1 MIPTRVAAAPT
12 APERASYLR
21 VLREQWPV
29 VAVSVIV
36 CIFSG
41 LIGRQLVPSSYT
53 ARSDLLISP
62 VDPSDDTFIGINVF
76 RNLSSD
82 PTANSLTLARY
93 LDTYSTAA
101 IVKRRL
107 RLPDSPQALLKTVSV
122 VPVSQTNIASITA
135 TSSSPR
141 AAQLLANAFADA
153 AIQRRTQEVQAEI
166 KKVIE
171 RLQSQVRRGS
181 GNAAS
186 PQLAAV
192 QQRLS
197 TLRSLVGLPDPTLT
211 ILNRAEAPGAAT
223 KPSAKLVAV
232 ASALAG
238 LLLGFALALLAET
251 FGGKIRRED
260 DLLLRDRLP
269 VLARIPKLRQTAVT
283 EYLAGRTNLPA
294 AVWEPYRTLRANIL
308 RAGEVGH
315 APVIV
320 VTSAGAGDGKTL
332 TALNLA
338 VTLAAT
344 DMRVVLVDG
353 DFRRPMI
360 GSIFGVPMP
369 REGFAATFVR
379 GEVQAA
385 LVDAPGNSNLRLLLP
400 TLRDLTQIDHLDTD
414 GVARA
419 FAALRKAADVVV
431 VDSAP
436 AGEVSD
442 ALLLAS
448 AADVTLLAVRLGY
461 TRRDRFEALR
471 DALAQYG
478 ISASGLVVTVRTPP
492 EQVIYGS
499 TTPVAVDL
507 RQVGFGAKRPATM
520 TPPRTARST
529 RSTRS
534 SNF

>member
-1 MIPTRVAAAPT
+1 MIPTRASVVPGGSERT
-12 APERASYLR
+12 AYLR
-21 VLREQWPV
+21 VLREQWLV
-29 VAVSVIV
+29 VLVSVIV
-36 CIFSG
+36 CIVAG
-41 LIGRQLVPSSYT
+41 LVGRQLVPSSYT

-93 LDTYSTAA
+93 LNSYATAT
-101 IVKRRL
+101 IVKREL
-107 RLPDSPQALLKTVSV
+107 GLQDSPQSLLAMVSV
-122 VPVSQTNIASITA
+122 APVSQTNIASVTA
-135 TSSSPR
+135 TSSSPKL
-141 AAQLLANAFADA
+141 AQRLANGFAA
-153 AIQRRTQEVQAEI
+153 ATIQRRTHEVQSEI
-166 KKVIE
+166 QSVIK
-171 RLQSQVRRGS
+171 RLQDQIRRS
-181 GNAAS
+181 SVNAAS

-192 QQRLS
+192 QQRLA
-197 TLRSLVGLPDPTLT
+197 TLRSLVGLPDPTLAV
-211 ILNRAEAPGAAT
+211 LNRAETPGEAT
-223 KPSAKLVAV
+223 KPSAKLVGV

-238 LLLGFALALLAET
+238 VLLGFALALLAET

-269 VLARIPKLRQTAVT
+269 VLARIPKLRQSVVT
-283 EYLAGRTNLPA
+283 EYLAGRENLPA
-294 AVWEPYRTLRANIL
+294 AAWEPYRTLRANIL

-315 APVIV
+315 TPVIV
-320 VTSAGAGDGKTL
+320 VTSPGAGDGKTL

-338 VTLAAT
+338 VTLAAQ

-360 GSIFGVPMP
+360 GSIFGVPAP
-369 REGFAATFVR
+369 RDGFAATFIR
-379 GEVQAA
+379 GDIRTA
-385 LVDAPGNSNLRLLLP
+385 LVEPPRNSHLHLLLP
-400 TLRDLTQIDHLDTD
+400 TLHDLNQIDQLDAD

-419 FAALRKAADVVV
+419 FSALRAMAEVVV

-448 AADVTLLAVRLGY
+448 AADITLIAVRIGY

-471 DALAQYG
+471 DALAHYG
-478 ISASGLVVTVRTPP
+478 VSASGLVVTGRSPP
-492 EQVIYGS
+492 TYVAIGS
-499 TTPVAVDL
+499 TMPVAVDL
-507 RQVGFGAKRPATM
+507 KQAGVGAKWPAAKRSRRAARPT
-520 TPPRTARST
+520 RT
-529 RSTRS
+529 

>member
-1 MIPTRVAAAPT
+1 MIPTRVT
-12 APERASYLR
+12 AVPRGPEKTGYLR

-29 VAVSVIV
+29 VAVAVIV
-36 CIFSG
+36 CIASG

-82 PTANSLTLARY
+82 PTANSLILARY
-93 LDTYSTAA
+93 LDTYATAV

-107 RLPDSPQALLKTVSV
+107 HLPDSPQALLTTVSV
-122 VPVSQTNIASITA
+122 VPVSQTNIASVTA

-141 AAQLLANAFADA
+141 TAQLLANAFAHA

-166 KKVIE
+166 QSVIL
-171 RLQSQVRRGS
+171 RLQDQIRRS
-181 GNAAS
+181 SANAAS
-186 PQLAAV
+186 PQLATV

-197 TLRSLVGLPDPTLT
+197 TLRSLVGLPDPTLA
-211 ILNRAEAPGAAT
+211 ILNRAETPGAAT
-223 KPSAKLVAV
+223 KPSAKLVGV

-238 LLLGFALALLAET
+238 ILLGFALALLAET

-269 VLARIPKLRQTAVT
+269 VLARIPKLRQSVVT
-283 EYLAGRTNLPA
+283 EYLAGRANLPA
-294 AVWEPYRTLRANIL
+294 AAWEPYRTLRANLL
-308 RAGEVGH
+308 RAREVGET
-315 APVIV
+315 PVIV

-338 VTLAAT
+338 VTLAAR

-360 GSIFGVPMP
+360 GSIFGVPSP

-379 GEVQAA
+379 GDVKAA
-385 LVDAPGNSNLRLLLP
+385 LVAAPRNPNLRLLLP
-400 TLRDLTQIDHLDTD
+400 TLRDLAQIDQLETD
-414 GVARA
+414 GVDRA
-419 FAALRKAADVVV
+419 FSALRKVADVVV

-448 AADVTLLAVRLGY
+448 AADMTLLAVRVGF

-471 DALAQYG
+471 DALTQYG
-478 ISASGLVVTVRTPP
+478 IAASGLVVTVRSSPDY
-492 EQVIYGS
+492 VVHGS
-499 TTPVAVDL
+499 TMPVAVEL
-507 RQVGFGAKRPATM
+507 RQLGGLSAKRPTTVA
-520 TPPRTARST
+520 PSRPA